1 MVKKVKGNASSPW
14 SQSVRESAHLIWLA
28 GLGAFARVSL
38 EGGKLFDALVKEGEK
53 VEERTRGAAA
63 GALEAVREQTD
74 PARGKVAET
83 WDRVEQI
90 FEGRLARVLGQLGVP
105 DRDDLQEL
113 MQRIDAL
120 QARIDELRQV
130 RENPQ
135 S

>member
-105 DRDDLQEL
+105 DHDDLQEL
-113 MQRIDAL
+113 VQRIDAL

>member
-74 PARGKVAET
+74 PARGKVVET

-105 DRDDLQEL
+105 DHDDLQEL
-113 MQRIDAL
+113 VQRIDAL